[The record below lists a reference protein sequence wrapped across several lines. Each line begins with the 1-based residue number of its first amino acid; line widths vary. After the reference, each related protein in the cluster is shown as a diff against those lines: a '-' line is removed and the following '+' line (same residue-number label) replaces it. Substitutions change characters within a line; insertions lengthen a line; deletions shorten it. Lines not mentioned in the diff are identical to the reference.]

1 MKTYQNKVDIAL
13 VTGDTPRGL
22 KPHSFSR
29 IIVKSLLNFS
39 ELHHT
44 LKRRREIN
52 LWSKSQRETPFIHS
66 LPPPLETDTSERCTV
81 LLTVSSVACMLHCI
95 TVHGRGELL

>member
-1 MKTYQNKVDIAL
+1 MAFHYNSLGRIPF
-13 VTGDTPRGL
+13 TGDTPRGL

-52 LWSKSQRETPFIHS
+52 LWSTEETHNSVDSEFCSMYAALHHS
-66 LPPPLETDTSERCTV
+66 PQVGGNYYERQ
-81 LLTVSSVACMLHCI
+81 VAW
-95 TVHGRGELL
+95 